1 MSAQPLTPEQS
12 FNVMTQTLMHLQ
24 ARLQRLEQVVE
35 SVVIEV
41 NGLKTHVNR
50 QLLDTMGVTPNTQ
63 NQMI

>member
-1 MSAQPLTPEQS
+1 MTLDQQGAYGI
-12 FNVMTQTLMHLQ
+12 MTQTLLHLQ

-63 NQMI
+63 NQMMG

>member
-1 MSAQPLTPEQS
+1 
-12 FNVMTQTLMHLQ
+12 MTQTLMHLQ